1 MSKSDA
7 SDGEDGVNERPS
19 CNNDMLLLSLAKFYS
34 VKDNV
39 TKLVHIIE
47 GSFTVS
53 LRLIDWF
60 VTNYSKKNNT
70 IIVKNIDNDVVHF
83 NVYLSYRSQL
93 KAYSKQQFDPF
104 RRRDRMN
111 FYYDKDKFVET
122 TIGQL
127 NFFRW
132 VIQNNIL
139 EYIEEHTKEIEEDMV
154 VTQKDNQKKRTCTDN
169 LKVKVVQN
177 ENGDE
182 TLQTRKKRNE
192 LSKSSMKNMNVMAGA
207 MTIKFD

>member
-1 MSKSDA
+1 MPQNI
-7 SDGEDGVNERPS
+7 SDGDKIHIH
-19 CNNDMLLLSLAKFYS
+19 NNDMLLLSLGKFYND
-34 VKDNV
+34 KNNMK
-39 TKLVHIIE
+39 KLVNIID
-47 GSFTVS
+47 GSYSVS

-70 IIVKNIDNDVVHF
+70 IIVRNIDNDVIHF

-111 FYYDKDKFVET
+111 FYYEKDKHIET
-122 TIGQL
+122 TVGQL

-132 VIQNNIL
+132 VIINNIL
-139 EYIEEHTKEIEEDMV
+139 EYIESNDTTIDDDMIK
-154 VTQKDNQKKRTCTDN
+154 TQKENHKKRLQDEN
-169 LKVKVVQN
+169 VKVKVLHKNDGQIQ
-177 ENGDE
+177 
-182 TLQTRKKRNE
+182 LFTRKRRNE
-192 LSKSSMKNMNVMAGA
+192 LSKSVTRKLNVRPCS

>member
-1 MSKSDA
+1 MSKLEA
-7 SDGEDGVNERPS
+7 SDTEDAVCERPS
-19 CNNDMLLLSLAKFYS
+19 CTNDMLLLSLGKFYS
-34 VKDNV
+34 VKENV
-39 TKLVHIIE
+39 VKLANIID
-47 GSFTVS
+47 GTFTVS

-111 FYYDKDKFVET
+111 FYYDKDRFVET
-122 TIGQL
+122 TIGQM

-132 VIQNNIL
+132 VMQNSIL
-139 EYIEEHTKEIEEDMV
+139 EYIEEHSKSIEEDMV
-154 VTQKDNQKKRTCTDN
+154 AIQKDNQKKRMCTDN
-169 LKVKVVQN
+169 IKVKVVHDA
-177 ENGDE
+177 NGDE
-182 TLQTRKKRNE
+182 TVHKRKKRNE
-192 LSKSSMKNMNVMAGA
+192 LSKSSIKNMNVMAGA

>member
-1 MSKSDA
+1 
-7 SDGEDGVNERPS
+7 
-19 CNNDMLLLSLAKFYS
+19 MLLLSLAKFYS